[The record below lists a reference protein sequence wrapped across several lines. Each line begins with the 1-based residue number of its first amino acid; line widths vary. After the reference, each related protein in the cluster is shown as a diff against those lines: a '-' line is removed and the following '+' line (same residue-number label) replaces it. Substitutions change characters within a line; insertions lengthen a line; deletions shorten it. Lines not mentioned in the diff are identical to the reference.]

1 MPSSRGSSL
10 PKDSLEEKSLY
21 PFYIPALAGRLF
33 TTEPPGEP
41 HIRGALNDSRERGQ
55 QGKRSRYEQ
64 KGTEQVHSKTNIILE
79 LQGIIYI
86 ISHYLT

>member
-1 MPSSRGSSL
+1 LPIL
-10 PKDSLEEKSLY
+10 PPKDLSDPGTEPAS
-21 PFYIPALAGRLF
+21 PASPALAGRLF